1 MNDLNKHQ
9 LVLLVL
15 LVSFVTA
22 LATGIVVA
30 TLVSQAPPPLT
41 QTIQRVIEK
50 VTEKAAE
57 IAPTPLKRDEAK
69 ELELSALARD
79 ILIEDIAKR
88 VSPAVVS
95 VIATKDI
102 PVAEQYFS
110 NPLPGD
116 DFLNQFFPE
125 FQIPQFRQ
133 KDAEPRR
140 EKQQASSGTGFF
152 VSGDGLLIT
161 NKHVVDDPD
170 AEYSVIMNDQKKFS
184 AKVLA
189 RDPLNDIA
197 VLKISAQA
205 GGFKYVALGDSES
218 AKIGHTAIVIGN
230 SLGEFQN
237 TVSVGVISGLRRT
250 IVASGARSG
259 PEELSEIIQTDAA
272 INPGNSGGPLLN
284 LKGEAVGLSVA
295 MAQGAENIGFAI
307 PINQV
312 KRSFNEAR
320 DKGKITYPYLGVRY
334 ILVTPELKEKQKLLV
349 DYGAQVVSGKN
360 GEEAILPNSP
370 ASKAGIKEKDIIL
383 EFGGVKINKDNTL
396 AKLIQQKSIGDKVKL
411 KVLRNGGELELELT
425 LEERKNY

>member
-15 LVSFVTA
+15 LVSFITA
-22 LATGIVVA
+22 LATGIVTA
-30 TLVSQAPPPLT
+30 TLVSQAPPRLT
-41 QTIQRVIEK
+41 HTIQRVIEK
-50 VTEKAAE
+50 VTEKAAD
-57 IAPTPLKRDEAK
+57 IAPIALKKDEAK

-88 VSPAVVS
+88 ISPAVVS

-102 PVAEQYFS
+102 PVVEQYYS
-110 NPLPGD
+110 NPFPGD
-116 DFLNQFFPE
+116 DFFNQFFQE

-133 KDAEPRR
+133 KGT
-140 EKQQASSGTGFF
+140 EKQQVSSGTGFF
-152 VSGDGLLIT
+152 VSGDGFLIT
-161 NKHVVDDPD
+161 NKHVVDAQD
-170 AEYSVIMNDQKKFS
+170 AEYSVIMNDQKKYP

-189 RDPLNDIA
+189 RDPLNDVA
-197 VLKISAQA
+197 VLKVDGPRFSVIN
-205 GGFKYVALGDSES
+205 FGDSDTV
-218 AKIGHTAIVIGN
+218 KVGHTAIVIGN

-250 IVASGARSG
+250 IVASGAKSG

-312 KRSFNEAR
+312 KRSYNEAR

-334 ILVTPELKEKQKLLV
+334 VLVTSELTEKQKLLV
-349 DYGAQVVSGKN
+349 DYGAMVVAGKD
-360 GEEAILPNSP
+360 GEEPVLPNSP
-370 ASKAGIKEKDIIL
+370 ASKAGLKEKDIIL
-383 EFGGVKINKDNTL
+383 EFGGVKINKDNAL
-396 AKLIQQKSIGDKVKL
+396 AKLIQRKSIGDKVKL
-411 KVLRNGGELELELT
+411 KVLRNGGELEIEVM
-425 LEERKNY
+425 LEERKNF

>member
-22 LATGIVVA
+22 LVTGIVTA

-41 QTIQRVIEK
+41 STIQRVIER

-57 IAPTPLKRDEAK
+57 IAPAALKKDESK

-79 ILIEDIAKR
+79 ILIEDIVKR

-102 PVAEQYFS
+102 PVVEQYFT
-110 NPLPGD
+110 
-116 DFLNQFFPE
+116 
-125 FQIPQFRQ
+125 Q
-133 KDAEPRR
+133 KGT
-140 EKQQASSGTGFF
+140 EKQQVSAGTGFLA
-152 VSGDGLLIT
+152 SAGGLLIT

-170 AEYSVIMNDQKKFS
+170 AEYSIIMNDQKKFT

-197 VLKISAQA
+197 VLKVDLPADIRSLP
-205 GGFKYVALGDSES
+205 FVLFGDSDS
-218 AKIGHTAIVIGN
+218 VKIGHTAIVIGN
-230 SLGEFQN
+230 ALGEFQN

-250 IVASGARSG
+250 IMASGAQSG

-312 KRSFNEAR
+312 KRAFNEAR
-320 DKGKITYPYLGVRY
+320 EKGKITYPYLGVRY
-334 ILVTPELKEKQKLLV
+334 VLVTPEFKEKEKLLV
-349 DYGAQVVSGKN
+349 DYGAMVVAGKD
-360 GEEAILPNSP
+360 GAEAVMPNSP
-370 ASKAGIKEKDIIL
+370 ASKAGIREKDIIL
-383 EFGGVKINKDNTL
+383 EFGGIKINKDNVL
-396 AKLIQQKSIGDKVKL
+396 SKLIQRKNIGDKVNL
-411 KVLRNGGELELELT
+411 KVLRNGGELEVEVV
-425 LEERKNY
+425 LEERKSFK

>member
-1 MNDLNKHQ
+1 MNDLNKYQ

-22 LATGIVVA
+22 LATGIVTA

-41 QTIQRVIEK
+41 HTIQRVIEK
-50 VTEKAAE
+50 VTEKAADM
-57 IAPTPLKRDEAK
+57 IPPAPLKKDEAA
-69 ELELSALARD
+69 ELEFSALARD

-95 VIATKDI
+95 VITTKNI
-102 PVAEQYFS
+102 PVVEQYYS
-110 NPLPGD
+110 NPFSGD
-116 DFLNQFFPE
+116 DFFNQFFQE

-133 KDAEPRR
+133 RGT
-140 EKQQASSGTGFF
+140 EKQQVSSGTGFF
-152 VSGDGLLIT
+152 VSGDGFLIT
-161 NKHVVDDPD
+161 NKHVVDDPN

-189 RDPLNDIA
+189 RDPLNDVA
-197 VLKISAQA
+197 VLKVIGSR
-205 GGFKYVALGDSES
+205 FPVINLGDSDTT
-218 AKIGHTAIVIGN
+218 KVGHTAIVIGN
-230 SLGEFQN
+230 SLGEFHN

-250 IVASGARSG
+250 IVASGAKSG

-312 KRSFNEAR
+312 KRSYNEAR
-320 DKGKITYPYLGVRY
+320 EKGKITYPYLGVRY
-334 ILVTPELKEKQKLLV
+334 ILVTTELKEKQKLLV
-349 DYGAQVVSGKN
+349 DYGAMVVTGTD
-360 GEEAILPNSP
+360 GEEPVLPNSP
-370 ASKAGIKEKDIIL
+370 ASKAGLKEKDIIL
-383 EFGGVKINKDNTL
+383 EFGGVKINKDNAL
-396 AKLIQQKSIGDKVKL
+396 AKLIQRKSIGDKVKL
-411 KVLRNGGELELELT
+411 KVLRNGGELELEVV
-425 LEERKNY
+425 LEERKNF